1 MNDIIVITGG
11 ANGLGLELVKQ
22 SLEKGLTVCNI
33 DKDTEIM
40 RKLDNDFKE
49 NYKGF
54 CGDISDKK
62 FITNAINEIK
72 NMRNIKFL

>member
-22 SLEKGLTVCNI
+22 SLKKGLTVCNI

-40 RKLDNDFKE
+40 RKLDKFVVCKIRQNKRFE
-49 NYKGF
+49 GF
-54 CGDISDKK
+54 TK
-62 FITNAINEIK
+62 F
-72 NMRNIKFL
+72 